1 MTDEEKP
8 QIDMELVRK
17 SAAIR
22 ADTFHAIGEFITG
35 FSQLE
40 FTLRFALAAYL
51 NLPDGYFN
59 AVTGPYDFR
68 MLCAV
73 TFKVGSIRYPELAE
87 QIDKVFKECLSLN
100 DKRNHI
106 AHGLWNEG
114 LGDDWSVRV
123 LNRNTLETTY
133 VPYSTDELY
142 ALAARAQ
149 ELMQRVIG
157 FGQTP
162 TRSGGDDQP

>member
-1 MTDEEKP
+1 MTDEKP
-8 QIDMELVRK
+8 EIDMELVRQ
-17 SAAIR
+17 SALIR
-22 ADTFHAIGEFITG
+22 GETYHAIGEFVAG

-40 FTLRFALAAYL
+40 FSIRAVLAAYL
-51 NLPDGYFN
+51 NLPDQYFN
-59 AVTGPYDFR
+59 AVAGPYDFR

-73 TFKVGSIRYPELAE
+73 TSKVGGIKHPERAV
-87 QIDKVFKECLSLN
+87 QIEATLKECQSLN

-133 VPYSTDELY
+133 VPYSIDELHR
-142 ALAARAQ
+142 LADKAQ
-149 ELMQRVIG
+149 ELMQRVMG
-157 FGQTP
+157 FQGK
-162 TRSGGDDQP
+162 S